1 MITKKR
7 ISYAVEIY
15 PENSV
20 GTGREDGRERKGR
33 GKIGLNWMEQS
44 LHNIAAFG
52 EYFIV
57 MY

>member
-1 MITKKR
+1 MIMKKR
-7 ISYAVEIY
+7 FSDAVEIY

-33 GKIGLNWMEQS
+33 GKIRLNWMEPS
-44 LHNIAAFG
+44 LLNIAAFG
-52 EYFIV
+52 DYFIV

>member
-1 MITKKR
+1 MKKC

-20 GTGREDGRERKGR
+20 GTGREDGRERKGS

-44 LHNIAAFG
+44 LRNIAAFG
-52 EYFIV
+52 DYFIV